1 MTEHRK
7 VGGMNRLLREYNR
20 AILGAVCLIAAVVVL
35 IVGYTSIRDEVYVAI
50 QLPDVLWSG
59 AGAVLLAV
67 VGIAAPGAAPA
78 LVTVDEYLKAHG
90 REPSGLWFETS
101 QVWTWPNRQ
110 AATSW
115 HRYQFRGFGP
125 RTELDFTWRYMLPG
139 LGGAQVANAM
149 RF

>member
-59 AGAVLLAV
+59 VGAVLLAV
-67 VGIAAPGAAPA
+67 VGVA
-78 LVTVDEYLKAHG
+78 LMRSGDERAILRRLDGRTRHG
-90 REPSGLWFETS
+90 
-101 QVWTWPNRQ
+101 
-110 AATSW
+110 
-115 HRYQFRGFGP
+115 
-125 RTELDFTWRYMLPG
+125 
-139 LGGAQVANAM
+139 
-149 RF
+149 